1 MKKKLSQLERDT
13 AAWYE
18 NLSEEELRDE
28 RELEK
33 AICSVPAPNVDAPEE

>member
-18 NLSEEELRDE
+18 NLSEDELRD
-28 RELEK
+28 REGARESYLQCPC
-33 AICSVPAPNVDAPEE
+33 AGC